1 MPPEVAAATAA
12 GQLDWQAMLLPQLP
26 WMEKLAR
33 PLIVFAGLI
42 LLFRI
47 GGKRALAQATL
58 FDFVV
63 LLLIANVV
71 QNAMIGDDN
80 SVLGAGVGAAA
91 LMAAST
97 MLSRVSARHRAARKL
112 LEGSSELLINN
123 GEVDHD
129 AIRKLEVN
137 EADLKLA
144 VRKAGFCRYE
154 DVGFAVLELDGT
166 ISVMEMPSEGDDR
179 PPTALPGELG
189 GQKREESDV

>member
-1 MPPEVAAATAA
+1 M
-12 GQLDWQAMLLPQLP
+12 LPQLP
-26 WMEKLAR
+26 WIEKLAR

-42 LLFRI
+42 LLFRM

-97 MLSRVSARHRAARKL
+97 MLSRVSARHRAARTL
-112 LEGSSELLINN
+112 LEGRSELLIRN

-166 ISVMEMPSEGDDR
+166 ISVMEMPAEGDDR